1 MIGEGMPAG
10 PGIFSS
16 GQGSRSLR
24 QEVERRP
31 NMKKALLI
39 GSIMIMLTAA
49 FAEEENPLLII
60 QTNMGNITV
69 EVFSEKA
76 AVTAANFLRYVD
88 GGLFE
93 DASFYRVV
101 RMDNQPNNEIKIEV
115 IQGGITNRNSQR
127 FPPISHETTDK
138 TGVLHKDGTI
148 SMARGA
154 PGTASSEFF
163 ICIGDQ
169 PELDFGGLRNP
180 DGQGFAA
187 FGKVREGMD
196 IVKKIQRLPDRNQ
209 YLPEPVVILDI
220 VRAEAKKYKIN

>member
-1 MIGEGMPAG
+1 
-10 PGIFSS
+10 
-16 GQGSRSLR
+16 
-24 QEVERRP
+24 
-31 NMKKALLI
+31 MKKALLI

-101 RMDNQPNNEIKIEV
+101 RMDNQPNNDIKIEV
-115 IQGGITNRNSQR
+115 IQGGVTNRNSQR
-127 FPPISHETTDK
+127 FPPISHETTNK

-148 SMARGA
+148 SMARGS

-169 PELDFGGLRNP
+169 PELDFGGHRNP

-187 FGKVREGMD
+187 FGRVREGMD
-196 IVKKIQRLPDRNQ
+196 IVEKIQRLPDRNQ

-220 VRAEAKKYKIN
+220 VRAEAKKNKIN